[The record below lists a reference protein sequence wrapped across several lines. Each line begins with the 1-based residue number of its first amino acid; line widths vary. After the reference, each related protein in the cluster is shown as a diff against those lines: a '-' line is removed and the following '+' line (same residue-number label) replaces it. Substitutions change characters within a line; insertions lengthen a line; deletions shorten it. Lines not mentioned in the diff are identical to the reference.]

1 LFQLLDA
8 AHTGIEFQNTITPN
22 GDFNLLDFEYLY
34 NGGGVGVGDF
44 DNNGLPDLVFTGNM
58 VASKI
63 YLNKGD
69 LQFEDITESTLV
81 NTTEKWCTGVTI
93 IDINNDGF
101 DDIYFCVGGPGKQ
114 SVFPNLLYINQGDL
128 TFKEAAVAYGLA
140 DANESNHAVFFDYDL
155 DGDLDMYLL
164 NGGGFEKSAVTI
176 RPILKN
182 GTGRNTDKLY
192 QNNFDDQS
200 GHPVFTD
207 VSSQAGITI
216 EGFGLG
222 VGILDANQDAWPD
235 IYVSNDYLSRD
246 LLYINN
252 QDGTFAEKAELY
264 FDHLSHFSMG
274 NDIGDINNDGIL
286 DLLTLDMLPES
297 HFRRKM
303 MFGPNQYDRFYQ
315 ALRYGYGHQY
325 MRNMLHVGD
334 GNARFQE
341 IGQYAGVDQTDWSWC
356 PLIADFDNDGWQ
368 DIYIT
373 NGYGKDITDLDF
385 VKFRKDAITP
395 FSKPEEVRKL
405 LIESLDDRPSITLPN
420 YAYKN
425 EGNFN
430 FQKVIEQW
438 GFDQSTISTGA
449 AYADLDQ
456 DGDLEIIVNN
466 IDQKAFVYKNNQIEK
481 DSTNTHYLQIK
492 LEGNAGNSTAL
503 GASLR
508 LFMGDKQQ
516 VRYQQSV
523 RGYQGT
529 VSDILHF
536 GLGAQESV
544 DSLEVI
550 WPDGKR
556 SILTNITADQLITID
571 YQEAQTRKPV
581 LNVSNTLLKRRDKI
595 AHVQEEPE
603 GVNDFKKQPL
613 LVHGF
618 TNQGPGMAVGDVN
631 NDGLEDL
638 IIGGAYGN
646 PAKLYLQN
654 KNESFKEHTLSTE
667 AYEDLGMLLFDVDS
681 DQDLDIYICSG
692 GSERYAD
699 HENYQDRIY
708 LNDGKGNY
716 SLDTNALPTMLSST
730 ATVAGADYDQD
741 GDIDLFVGG
750 RVIPGRFPESPK
762 SYLLENTGGKFIDA
776 THKVCAELDR
786 IGMLTSAIWTD
797 FNNDHLQDLIVV
809 GEMMKISV
817 FENDGKQLNNIT
829 ETAGLSN
836 STGMWNS
843 IASGDFDQ
851 DGDIDYIVGNLGE
864 NTPYNIRPEHPLK
877 LHFSDFDENGSVDPI
892 FSIFEEE
899 AYRPLAPLDVLTQQL
914 PELKKKVLKYE
925 AYARSTTEDILDLLD
940 ASSMQTLSCEHQA
953 SMLLENLGD
962 SQFSMRK
969 LPLQA
974 QMAPVKGILIE
985 DVNLDGLPDA
995 MLVGNDYNM
1004 EVIAGNYDA
1013 SRGIIL
1019 LNKGSLNFGALNANE
1034 SGLYARGDARSVVKL
1049 KLSEGQL
1056 MMVVAK
1062 NSGQCDNYIFATANE
1077 GLVLDFQEDEISAV
1091 LNYSNGKTGKME
1103 YNMGSAYLSQQS
1115 RSFRLG
1121 PQVQEIHFINNK
1133 GDKTRSI
1140 DLAEKLE
1147 KI

>member
-1 LFQLLDA
+1 
-8 AHTGIEFQNTITPN
+8 
-22 GDFNLLDFEYLY
+22 
-34 NGGGVGVGDF
+34 
-44 DNNGLPDLVFTGNM
+44 M
-58 VASKI
+58 
-63 YLNKGD
+63 
-69 LQFEDITESTLV
+69 
-81 NTTEKWCTGVTI
+81 
-93 IDINNDGF
+93 
-101 DDIYFCVGGPGKQ
+101 
-114 SVFPNLLYINQGDL
+114 
-128 TFKEAAVAYGLA
+128 
-140 DANESNHAVFFDYDL
+140 
-155 DGDLDMYLL
+155 
-164 NGGGFEKSAVTI
+164 
-176 RPILKN
+176 
-182 GTGRNTDKLY
+182 
-192 QNNFDDQS
+192 
-200 GHPVFTD
+200 
-207 VSSQAGITI
+207 
-216 EGFGLG
+216 
-222 VGILDANQDAWPD
+222 
-235 IYVSNDYLSRD
+235 
-246 LLYINN
+246 
-252 QDGTFAEKAELY
+252 
-264 FDHLSHFSMG
+264 
-274 NDIGDINNDGIL
+274 
-286 DLLTLDMLPES
+286 
-297 HFRRKM
+297 
-303 MFGPNQYDRFYQ
+303 
-315 ALRYGYGHQY
+315 
-325 MRNMLHVGD
+325 
-334 GNARFQE
+334 
-341 IGQYAGVDQTDWSWC
+341 
-356 PLIADFDNDGWQ
+356 
-368 DIYIT
+368 
-373 NGYGKDITDLDF
+373 
-385 VKFRKDAITP
+385 
-395 FSKPEEVRKL
+395 
-405 LIESLDDRPSITLPN
+405 
-420 YAYKN
+420 
-425 EGNFN
+425 
-430 FQKVIEQW
+430 
-438 GFDQSTISTGA
+438 
-449 AYADLDQ
+449 
-456 DGDLEIIVNN
+456 
-466 IDQKAFVYKNNQIEK
+466 
-481 DSTNTHYLQIK
+481 
-492 LEGNAGNSTAL
+492 
-503 GASLR
+503 
-508 LFMGDKQQ
+508 
-516 VRYQQSV
+516 
-523 RGYQGT
+523 
-529 VSDILHF
+529 
-536 GLGAQESV
+536 

-571 YQEAQTRKPV
+571 YQAAQTRKPV
-581 LNVSNTLLKRRDKI
+581 LNESKTLLKRKGKI
-595 AHVQEEPE
+595 AHVQEESE

-618 TNQGPGMAVGDVN
+618 THQGPGMAVGDVN

-654 KNESFKEHTLSTE
+654 KNEPFKEHTISTE
-667 AYEDLGMLLFDVDS
+667 AYEDLGMLLFDADS

-708 LNDGKGNY
+708 LNDGNGNY
-716 SLDTNALPTMLSST
+716 SLDSNALPTMLSST

-750 RVIPGRFPESPK
+750 RVVPGRFPESPK

-809 GEMMKISV
+809 GEMMKIFV

-851 DGDIDYIVGNLGE
+851 DGDIDYMVGNLGE
-864 NTPYNIRPEHPLK
+864 NTPYNITPEHPLK

-892 FSIFEEE
+892 FSIYEEE
-899 AYRPLAPLDVLTQQL
+899 AYHPLAPLDVLTQQL
-914 PELKKKVLKYE
+914 PELKKKVLKYA
-925 AYARSTTEDILDLLD
+925 AYARSTTEDILGLLD
-940 ASSMQTLSCEHQA
+940 AASMQTLSCEHQA

-962 SQFSMRK
+962 GQFSMRK

-974 QMAPVKGILIE
+974 QLAPVKGILVE
-985 DVNLDGLPDA
+985 DFNLDGLPDA
-995 MLVGNDYNM
+995 MLVGNDYNT

-1019 LNKGSLNFGALNANE
+1019 LNKGSLNFEVLNTNE

-1091 LNYSNGKTGKME
+1091 LNYSNGKTEKME
-1103 YNMGSAYLSQQS
+1103 YNLGSAYLSQQS

-1140 DLAEKLE
+1140 DLTEKLE